1 MILVEGV
8 FRNKSTIQAALIRQL
23 RKNNTNITAVGD
35 EAQAIYEWRAATP
48 GHIIGFPYAF
58 EETRIVNLTTN
69 YHSTPQI
76 INAAIDST

>member
-1 MILVEGV
+1 
-8 FRNKSTIQAALIRQL
+8 LIRQL